1 MTSMSDADV
10 VAAVRDFVERIDALD
25 PPPGAPAVALLHLR
39 SGRMQ
44 ANLALSAPVARALV
58 SALAAYREP
67 RDRGRCEHCGGR
79 RIDEHFLCLDC
90 GRPNGVFGQI
100 LLERAAGYEE
110 PKELDP
116 GSS

>member
-25 PPPGAPAVALLHLR
+25 PPPGAPAVALL
-39 SGRMQ
+39 Q
-44 ANLALSAPVARALV
+44 ASLALSAPVARALV

-116 GSS
+116 GSG